1 MKPNRIFFLIILL
14 FLAVKSFFLNVNVW
28 WDPAVYI
35 GMGKFIFS
43 LGKSGL
49 WEASRPLIWPV
60 LLGFLWKVGLNPVVF
75 GKILSL
81 LFAAGCAYLIY
92 LIGRE
97 VFDEKIA
104 LLASLFFVFSPIVF
118 SNSDLMM
125 AGIPSTF
132 FGLLAV
138 YHSLKKNYF
147 LLGLFAGIAF
157 MTRFLQLIV
166 LAGLVVVLF
175 IYRKK
180 LKIKRADVNQIAL
193 GFLLIFVPYLVLNVF
208 LYGSLIYPF
217 ILQAKL
223 TRFTGWIWWEPLSF
237 YFKNLFKEN
246 FLVVFSLVG
255 FLFLFGKK
263 AKKDYRKSLVFG
275 LFLLFFVFYNL
286 NVHKEMRFA
295 VTFFPYLYL
304 ITAFG
309 FVELFVFV
317 KKSKK
322 TGKNKKIKAL
332 VTALSVILLIF
343 WGNMTYEQ
351 YEREPKITRFGPF
364 WEYVEDIEGTLWIT
378 NPVFVVHSDVRA
390 DELIYYS
397 MSTMER
403 FRGLTFK
410 LFKAD
415 NLLINTCD
423 IPCFPGNDQC
433 EAGKEE
439 FMQAVKGRFNAVYSG
454 NFWECKLYIFRR

>member
-1 MKPNRIFFLIILL
+1 MKPNRTFFLITLL
-14 FLAVKSFFLNVNVW
+14 FLAVKSFFLSVNVW

-49 WEASRPLIWPV
+49 WEASRPIVWPT
-60 LLGFLWKVGLNPVVF
+60 LLGFIWRIGLSPVIF
-75 GKILSL
+75 GKVLSL
-81 LFAAGCAYLIY
+81 LLAVGCAYLTY

-104 LLASLFFVFSPIVF
+104 LLAAAFFLFSPTLFF
-118 SNSDLMM
+118 NSDLMM

-138 YHSLKKNYF
+138 YHLLKKKYF
-147 LLGLFAGIAF
+147 LMGIFAGITF

-166 LAGLVVVLF
+166 LAGLLIILF

-180 LKIKRADVNQIAL
+180 LRIKRTDINQIAL
-193 GFLLIFVPYLVLNVF
+193 GFFLIVVPYLLLNIF
-208 LYGSLIYPF
+208 LYGSMLYPF

-223 TRFTGWIWWEPLSF
+223 TKFTGWMWWEPLSF

-246 FLVVFSLVG
+246 FLAVFSLLG
-255 FLFLFGKK
+255 FFFLFRKK
-263 AKKDYRKSLVFG
+263 AKKDYRKSSIFV

-286 NVHKEMRFA
+286 NIHKEMRFA
-295 VTFFPYLYL
+295 ITFFPYLYL
-304 ITAFG
+304 ITSLGLF
-309 FVELFVFV
+309 ELLAFV
-317 KKSKK
+317 KERK
-322 TGKNKKIKAL
+322 GPIII
-332 VTALSVILLIF
+332 LSVLLLVLGCETF
-343 WGNMTYEQ
+343 TQ
-351 YEREPKITRFGPF
+351 YEREPRITRFDPF
-364 WEYVEDIEGTLWIT
+364 WEYVEDVEGTLWIT
-378 NPVFVVHSDVRA
+378 NPVFVVHSDVLV

-415 NLLINTCD
+415 NLLVNTCD
-423 IPCFPGNDQC
+423 IPCFPGDEPC
-433 EAGKEE
+433 EKGKEE
-439 FMQAVKGRFNAVYSG
+439 FMQSVKDRFNVAY
-454 NFWECKLYIFRR
+454 NDTFWDCELYIFRR